1 METLLAPLAEI
12 TAYRNA
18 EEAIQK
24 QQFPLQIS
32 GCIESQKCQWI
43 YGLTGESLK
52 WKVIIAANELR
63 AREIAEDYRMFDR
76 EVMYYPAKDVIF
88 FSADVHGNALSTQ
101 RLKVR
106 EALLD
111 RKGGTIVTSIDAGME
126 FVLSQKI
133 YEQAKQQVA
142 EGETYDL
149 ETLCKNLVNM
159 GYVRQAQVE
168 MPGDFSVRGGI
179 LDVFPVTEDCP
190 YRIEFWDDEI
200 DTIRSFDVESQRS
213 IERIAEFTIFPA
225 SELILTTEQ
234 IADGF
239 TKMAKDA
246 AKISTKLKKA
256 KKFEEVNRL
265 NDHLQEI
272 KNDYEQYQSRIGLEA
287 YLPYFP
293 VETLSFFD
301 IMPEEETIFFLDE
314 PSRCYEKAQAVETE
328 FRDSMESRLEKG
340 YLLPKQPEILQGMDP
355 LFGLLQN
362 KQLVILSLLDGLP
375 KQLASRAQVNVQ
387 VQPVGSYNKHFE
399 LLVDDMLRWR
409 KNGYRVLLLCGSRT
423 RAQRLSKDLGEYEI
437 PAFYH
442 EKPDMP
448 LEAGQVMVS
457 YGFMRHGFVYSMT
470 KFAVVTEGDIFG
482 TKQKRRNVKKKK
494 YDGKAIQSFNELS
507 VGDYVIHENHGVGI
521 YKGIEKITVDHV
533 SKDYIKIEYGDGG
546 NLYVPASGLDL
557 LQKYAGREA
566 KQPKLNRLSS
576 PEWKKTKTRV
586 RKAVQEVAKEFP
598 ADKAGLNVLFVPSE
612 APYHE
617 RKVTLLNGPHT
628 VLSPVAYLS
637 GVNIVRDACQHEV
650 IGKYIHKVMFDE
662 LMETLNLPKE
672 ELKKFAEDVLERFN
686 NPFVDHAVTS
696 IMLNSFPK
704 YETRDLPG
712 LKTYLERKGELPKG
726 LVLGLAAIITYYKGG
741 VRADG
746 AEIVPNDAPEIMNL
760 LKELWATGCTKKV
773 TEGVLAAEFIWGE
786 DLNKI
791 PGLAAAVKADLDSIQ
806 EKGMLETVKGIL

>member
-43 YGLTGESLK
+43 YGLTGESPK

-239 TKMAKDA
+239 TKMATDA

-272 KNDYEQYQSRIGLEA
+272 QNDYEQYQSRIGLEA

-301 IMPEEETIFFLDE
+301 IMPEEETIFVLDE

-586 RKAVQEVAKEFP
+586 RKAVQEVAKE
-598 ADKAGLNVLFVPSE
+598 
-612 APYHE
+612 
-617 RKVTLLNGPHT
+617 
-628 VLSPVAYLS
+628 
-637 GVNIVRDACQHEV
+637 
-650 IGKYIHKVMFDE
+650 
-662 LMETLNLPKE
+662 
-672 ELKKFAEDVLERFN
+672 
-686 NPFVDHAVTS
+686 
-696 IMLNSFPK
+696 
-704 YETRDLPG
+704 
-712 LKTYLERKGELPKG
+712 
-726 LVLGLAAIITYYKGG
+726 LVLLYAKRQEQKGYAYSPDTCLLYTSDAA
-741 VRADG
+741 D
-746 AEIVPNDAPEIMNL
+746 E
-760 LKELWATGCTKKV
+760 
-773 TEGVLAAEFIWGE
+773 
-786 DLNKI
+786 
-791 PGLAAAVKADLDSIQ
+791 
-806 EKGMLETVKGIL
+806 

>member
-1 METLLAPLAEI
+1 MM
-12 TAYRNA
+12 R
-18 EEAIQK
+18 
-24 QQFPLQIS
+24 
-32 GCIESQKCQWI
+32 
-43 YGLTGESLK
+43 LT
-52 WKVIIAANELR
+52 R
-63 AREIAEDYRMFDR
+63 
-76 EVMYYPAKDVIF
+76 
-88 FSADVHGNALSTQ
+88 
-101 RLKVR
+101 
-106 EALLD
+106 
-111 RKGGTIVTSIDAGME
+111 
-126 FVLSQKI
+126 
-133 YEQAKQQVA
+133 
-142 EGETYDL
+142 
-149 ETLCKNLVNM
+149 
-159 GYVRQAQVE
+159 
-168 MPGDFSVRGGI
+168 
-179 LDVFPVTEDCP
+179 
-190 YRIEFWDDEI
+190 
-200 DTIRSFDVESQRS
+200 IRSFDVESQRS

-272 KNDYEQYQSRIGLEA
+272 QNDYEQYQSRIGLEA

-328 FRDSMESRLEKG
+328 FRDSMESRLKKG
-340 YLLPKQPEILQGMDP
+340 YLLPKQPEILQGMEP

-557 LQKYAGREA
+557 LQKYAGVR
-566 KQPKLNRLSS
+566 RSS
-576 PEWKKTKTRV
+576 R
-586 RKAVQEVAKEFP
+586 
-598 ADKAGLNVLFVPSE
+598 N
-612 APYHE
+612 
-617 RKVTLLNGPHT
+617 
-628 VLSPVAYLS
+628 
-637 GVNIVRDACQHEV
+637 
-650 IGKYIHKVMFDE
+650 
-662 LMETLNLPKE
+662 
-672 ELKKFAEDVLERFN
+672 
-686 NPFVDHAVTS
+686 
-696 IMLNSFPK
+696 
-704 YETRDLPG
+704 
-712 LKTYLERKGELPKG
+712 
-726 LVLGLAAIITYYKGG
+726 
-741 VRADG
+741 
-746 AEIVPNDAPEIMNL
+746 
-760 LKELWATGCTKKV
+760 
-773 TEGVLAAEFIWGE
+773 
-786 DLNKI
+786 
-791 PGLAAAVKADLDSIQ
+791 
-806 EKGMLETVKGIL
+806 